1 MVGITPSR
9 NAPDSGSAARCAVST
24 RSCAWATSVR
34 AFATTSSPARVSR
47 TCRLSRSTSSV
58 PSTLSSSLMPAESV
72 DWVTN
77 EASAAARKLSRSAT
91 ATR

>member
-1 MVGITPSR
+1 MVGMTPSR
-9 NAPDSGSAARCAVST
+9 NGPASGSAARCAVST
-24 RSCAWATSVR
+24 RSCAWAINAR

-58 PSTLSSSLMPAESV
+58 PSTLSSSLIPAERV
-72 DWVTN
+72 DWVTKQL
-77 EASAAARKLSRSAT
+77 SAAARKLSRSAT